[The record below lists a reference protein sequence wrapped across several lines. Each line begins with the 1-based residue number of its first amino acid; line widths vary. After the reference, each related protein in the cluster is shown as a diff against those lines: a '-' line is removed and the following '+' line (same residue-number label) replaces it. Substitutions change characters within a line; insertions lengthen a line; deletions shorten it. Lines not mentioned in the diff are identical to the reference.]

1 MRAVSQLGTYLT
13 NNDLYPRSQ
22 SAYRKHHSTET
33 VLVKVMNDIGSAL
46 DDGLD
51 VTLLVLVYLSNSLT
65 L

>member
-13 NNDLYPRSQ
+13 NNDLYSRSQ